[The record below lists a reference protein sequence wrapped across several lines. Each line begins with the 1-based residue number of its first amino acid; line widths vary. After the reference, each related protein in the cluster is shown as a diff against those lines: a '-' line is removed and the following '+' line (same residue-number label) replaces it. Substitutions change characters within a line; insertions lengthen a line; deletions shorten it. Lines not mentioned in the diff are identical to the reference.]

1 MLPLAGKS
9 KTSTSSA
16 TGGGGGSG
24 GGGGKKRVRAQKYP
38 LLPTGTPPWPARRL
52 SGRHAIGTHSLDQQ
66 SNLCDYPQC
75 HLRPEPPGT
84 SEKEKDTPKKLFG
97 SAQTSRASSDTGSEM
112 GSEKGRG
119 VRCKYYCKTCKDPSG
134 VRFLNFHVD
143 CFNRWHGDE
152 ECLQCQ

>member
-1 MLPLAGKS
+1 MSDSNKPAYLVVCGTTLGGAADPRYGELA
-9 KTSTSSA
+9 A
-16 TGGGGGSG
+16 
-24 GGGGKKRVRAQKYP
+24 
-38 LLPTGTPPWPARRL
+38 PA
-52 SGRHAIGTHSLDQQ
+52 AEKA
-66 SNLCDYPQC
+66 NL
-75 HLRPEPPGT
+75 T
-84 SEKEKDTPKKLFG
+84 MIAFG
-97 SAQTSRASSDTGSEM
+97 EM